1 MGCKT
6 LVENRFSVVL
16 QKKERKIKNL
26 WFIGAFGPV
35 TDNLIPHSFLDI
47 DECINQVWLRYF
59 QIGWIRDR
67 VYITKMV
74 IPVNSSMV

>member
-6 LVENRFSVVL
+6 LLKPVSILFFK
-16 QKKERKIKNL
+16 KKERKKKNL

-47 DECINQVWLRYF
+47 DECA
-59 QIGWIRDR
+59 
-67 VYITKMV
+67 
-74 IPVNSSMV
+74 